1 LINKKRRITLAKPGL
16 DGHDK
21 GLRLVAMALR
31 DAGIE
36 VIYLGLR
43 QSIDNIVNAA
53 IQEDA
58 DFIGLSI
65 LSGVHLYVA
74 DKVLKR
80 MKELSMEDCPLI
92 IGGIIPPQDI
102 TKLKEMGVAGVFPVG
117 STFEEIAAWIKNYP
131 LARNDREV

>member
-1 LINKKRRITLAKPGL
+1 LSNKKLRVILAKPGL

-21 GLRLVAMALR
+21 GARLVAMALR

-43 QSIDNIVNAA
+43 QSVDNIVNAA

-65 LSGVHLYVA
+65 LSGVHLNVA
-74 DKVLKR
+74 EKVLKK
-80 MKELSMEDCPLI
+80 MKELSLEDCPVI

-117 STFEEIAAWIKNYP
+117 SPFEEIVAWIKKYP
-131 LARNDREV
+131 LKRKDREV